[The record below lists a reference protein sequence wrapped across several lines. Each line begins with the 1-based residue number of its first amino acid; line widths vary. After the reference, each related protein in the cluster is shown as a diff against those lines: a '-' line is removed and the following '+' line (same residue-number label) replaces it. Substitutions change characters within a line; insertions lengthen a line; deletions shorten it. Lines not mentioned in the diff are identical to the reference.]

1 MNPLDVLTTAIT
13 SLSANKMRASLTLLG
28 IVIGV
33 TAVIV
38 LVSMGRGVQNSITSE
53 FESLGANL
61 LTVTP
66 GSSEGGFGAFFG
78 GGEYGADESNLTL
91 EDAYALRDS
100 EYAPSVVGVAP
111 EITLWAPVVFN
122 SQVEDWTQI
131 TGVTPEYR
139 SVRNYTVASGDFI
152 SYKHVE
158 DAASVTVIGA
168 SVSES
173 LFGFRNPVGQTVKLN
188 DRPFTIIG
196 VLEKREG
203 LFGELDQR
211 LLIPITTAHHRID
224 PRRTE
229 RGEIRVDTINA
240 QAASSEA
247 TESAKDEMSAV
258 LRLRHRVT
266 DRDDFTISTQQDAI
280 EAIQSATGVIV
291 VFLGSI
297 AGISLLVGGIGIM
310 NIMLVTVT
318 ERTREIGIRKAMGA
332 KRRDVLFQF
341 MAEASMLSFTGGLVG
356 LALAYG
362 IVSLISG
369 QPIFGPDSEIA
380 ITVTPD
386 IAMLACRRIHR
397 HRAIL
402 RHIPGDSS
410 LSPPPNRGAQIRMTA
425 SKSLSLRTLRLAYL
439 NKTEPKFRN

>member
-1 MNPLDVLTTAIT
+1 MNPLDILVTAIT

-61 LTVTP
+61 LTITP

-78 GGEYGADESNLTL
+78 GEGDDESNLTL
-91 EDAYALRDS
+91 NDAYALRDS
-100 EYAPSVVGVAP
+100 QYAPSVVGVAP
-111 EITLWAPVVFN
+111 EISSWAQVVFE
-122 SQVEDWTQI
+122 SKEDWTQVI
-131 TGVTPEYR
+131 GVTPEYEF
-139 SVRNYTVASGDFI
+139 VRNYTVASGNFI

-158 DAASVTVIGA
+158 DAASVTVMGA

-188 DRPFTIIG
+188 DKPFTIVG
-196 VLEKREG
+196 VLEEREG

-211 LLIPITTAHHRID
+211 LLIPITTAHHRIN
-224 PRRTE
+224 PRRNAQ
-229 RGEIRVDTINA
+229 GEIQVDTINA
-240 QAASSEA
+240 QATSPDA
-247 TESAKDEMSAV
+247 TQSAKDEMSAI
-258 LRLRHRVT
+258 LRLRHRIT
-266 DRDDFTISTQQDAI
+266 DKDDFTISTQQDAI

-356 LALAYG
+356 LSLAFG

-386 IAMLACRRIHR
+386 IALLACAVSIGIGLFFGIYPAI
-397 HRAIL
+397 RASRLHPIEAL
-402 RHIPGDSS
+402 R
-410 LSPPPNRGAQIRMTA
+410 
-425 SKSLSLRTLRLAYL
+425 Y
-439 NKTEPKFRN
+439 E